1 MSDIKRASVAFTP
14 QVREDLEWLMN
25 MRSLNQN
32 DAVSRA
38 IKVCAFVE
46 REIEQGRNLIF
57 ENPETG
63 LVERIRM
70 I

>member
-1 MSDIKRASVAFTP
+1 MSEIKRASVAFTP
-14 QVREDLEWLMN
+14 QVREDLEWI
-25 MRSLNQN
+25 MRTKSLNQN

-46 REIEQGRNLIF
+46 RQIEDGHNMIF
-57 ENPETG
+57 ESPETG
-63 LVERIRM
+63 LTERIKL